1 MSGAVLIMNRQEIV
15 CDYIQTHY
23 VEEGRL
29 RHDVISN
36 KVQIND
42 GMSRADALNDEMM
55 NAKWRDVTTSDFGA
69 TPPSVSQMPVPQ
81 VSASPSGSIPRTIT
95 PAAVSIT
102 DGMILHNYRSAF

>member
-1 MSGAVLIMNRQEIV
+1 MANRQEIV

-42 GMSRADALNDEMM
+42 GMSRAD
-55 NAKWRDVTTSDFGA
+55 R
-69 TPPSVSQMPVPQ
+69 
-81 VSASPSGSIPRTIT
+81 PR
-95 PAAVSIT
+95 
-102 DGMILHNYRSAF
+102 